1 MVKWLAERTAN
12 LANGRNKLAEKK
24 KVEEE
29 KDRGKIIMVV
39 PILLFPPA
47 LTLVLA
53 ITLTGSLPSLPLPPL
68 LHSISLGTRKTTL
81 LSYPLDPGLLALKQS
96 KPPHRIEKTLFVLAR
111 LFGSVEFTRPA
122 ERVNTNLALDH
133 NKRG

>member
-1 MVKWLAERTAN
+1 MCVHEREGEKLVLVKWLAERTAN

-53 ITLTGSLPSLPLPPL
+53 ITLTGSLPSLPPPA
-68 LHSISLGTRKTTL
+68 SAF
-81 LSYPLDPGLLALKQS
+81 YLA
-96 KPPHRIEKTLFVLAR
+96 
-111 LFGSVEFTRPA
+111 
-122 ERVNTNLALDH
+122 
-133 NKRG
+133 